1 MNKLKTFLWVFVAFL
16 ALFAVGS
23 FAVQAMPIKTVPSE
37 KCKIEV
43 ISEYC
48 TYSFT
53 DSTENVA
60 TEFVVGE
67 TYTLNATS
75 DYGYTLESV
84 SFNNEIVSL
93 PYTFVASVNDFVTIS
108 TEPITIIP
116 NVISS
121 LSDYSFT
128 NINDEVVTE
137 FTFGETYTITV
148 TPTYCAEFEKIVFN
162 NEIITENPYT
172 FTLDSTSVSLE
183 IWSNYSELPYS
194 VSAENCSYYFM
205 DVVGNYPTELKL
217 GTIYTFYAN
226 PVDGYTITSATLNGM
241 EISLPYQFSCN
252 SIGEIYNFVI
262 NTQEQFNNV
271 IINLNYDSAY
281 CSPYIT
287 DVMGGTPTTF
297 LPNTYYILNV
307 NPAYGWQADYIY
319 TNTGEQLFD
328 NATFYTGSATE
339 IAINIQLSQATIDKY
354 SLVEANNCS
363 FVIVDGETYGYV
375 DTLTF
380 GREYILRATA
390 NSGYTISQVEY
401 MGQIYD
407 LAHRFTFNNLTEKF
421 YLNAEPIQA
430 YTPYVSI
437 DNHSYEF
444 KDMSNN
450 TVAELKV
457 GETYKLIVRNN
468 YGYYYSTLY
477 LNGSVL
483 NYISWDFVNNNENF
497 YEKAYIFTATEQ
509 TNIYTEVYIAYL
521 YPNVICDNGSLS
533 FQDTETF
540 EYTYELNPFK
550 TYIVTY
556 SPETNYVLT
565 SIKHNGAEISLPYT
579 FTPAS
584 PCEFEITTEYL
595 EPVDNS
601 VSITLNY
608 DSSLCSVT
616 IVDSLGTEVTE
627 FKQNADYTIF
637 VTPSYGY
644 MISSIVWQPGIDLT
658 NTRTFNTGTNETIP
672 IFITCV
678 QKTVHHSSIIEA
690 TNCSY
695 KFFDSN
701 NNYVTNLVFGE
712 SYTLTATAD
721 DGYTISSVEY
731 IGQTYSLPYTFVL
744 NNLEL
749 RFTLDASRNE
759 FADFTINYSGLPSG
773 LTANAKILGMEATDS
788 VIMFDIVSESF
799 SSSVTSNVDL
809 NSLSLDLNYFRVEVV
824 VPYGYEVTSLIV
836 NSVNYEVYEST
847 TNCYLTYANN
857 LINLSNISYTIDV
870 IFSELTSSTA
880 YVIASGC
887 SESSA
892 CSVYFYLKN
901 DAEIDIDNNFFNA
914 SVCVDAYNGVNG
926 PVDFSDY
933 LQHNKFMKIR
943 LVLPYLTNL
952 VSLNATLNNN
962 SISFNC
968 VDSSLG
974 IYESTEVFEF
984 PCKRYELNLYFVLS
998 MATTS
1003 IVSSSSNCI
1012 YEFTDTDG
1020 DVVTSLIVGNEY
1032 ILNVSPIDGFG
1043 SLVCTY
1049 VGQEITNPYTF
1060 TLTDTSGR
1068 FVFSASE

>member
-1 MNKLKTFLWVFVAFL
+1 MNKVKTFLWVFVTIL
-16 ALFAVGS
+16 ALIAVGS
-23 FAVQAMPIKTVPSE
+23 FAVQAMPIKTVPPE
-37 KCKIEV
+37 KCEIEV
-43 ISEYC
+43 ISDYC

-53 DSTENVA
+53 DSTENVV
-60 TEFVVGE
+60 TEFFVGE

-75 DYGYTLESV
+75 DYGYNLQSV
-84 SFNNEIVSL
+84 SFNNEVVSL

-116 NVISS
+116 NVISA

-162 NEIITENPYT
+162 NEIITENSYT
-172 FTLDSTSVSLE
+172 FILDTTSVSLE

-194 VSAENCSYYFM
+194 VSADNCSYYFM

-217 GTIYTFYAN
+217 GTIYTLYAN
-226 PVDGYTITSATLNGM
+226 PIDGYEIVSATLNGN
-241 EISLPYQFSCN
+241 EISLPYRFSCH
-252 SIGEIYNFVI
+252 SVGETFNFVI
-262 NTQEQFNNV
+262 DAVEKPKFVT
-271 IINLNYDSAY
+271 INFDYDS
-281 CSPYIT
+281 SLGSVQITELNGNVVTEYIQNT
-287 DVMGGTPTTF
+287 DYILSITPNYGYYVYSIYSLEGGQRFYENNQTFNTGAVTQLNITIFIKPMEIAPESLIETT
-297 LPNTYYILNV
+297 NCTYSLTYPSGYTANQLIFGETYILN
-307 NPAYGWQADYIY
+307 
-319 TNTGEQLFD
+319 
-328 NATFYTGSATE
+328 
-339 IAINIQLSQATIDKY
+339 
-354 SLVEANNCS
+354 
-363 FVIVDGETYGYV
+363 
-375 DTLTF
+375 
-380 GREYILRATA
+380 ATA
-390 NSGYTISQVEY
+390 NDGYAISSVEY
-401 MGQIYD
+401 MGETHALPYT
-407 LAHRFTFNNLTEKF
+407 FTFNNLAEKF
-421 YLNAEPIQA
+421 VLNSTQAQIYTSHVDYTAENCQNWTI
-430 YTPYVSI
+430 TDTSG
-437 DNHSYEF
+437 
-444 KDMSNN
+444 N
-450 TVAELKV
+450 TVWVKGLGFWDGATGLVV
-457 GETYKLIVRNN
+457 GNTYRGMFIPNTNCVFSSLTINGVDSSSLVGGSFFNFVAQEENN
-468 YGYYYSTLY
+468 
-477 LNGSVL
+477 
-483 NYISWDFVNNNENF
+483 
-497 YEKAYIFTATEQ
+497 
-509 TNIYTEVYIAYL
+509 
-521 YPNVICDNGSLS
+521 
-533 FQDTETF
+533 
-540 EYTYELNPFK
+540 
-550 TYIVTY
+550 
-556 SPETNYVLT
+556 
-565 SIKHNGAEISLPYT
+565 ISLV
-579 FTPAS
+579 
-584 PCEFEITTEYL
+584 CVEE
-595 EPVDNS
+595 VQS
-601 VSITLNY
+601 VSIVLNY
-608 DSSLCSVT
+608 DSSMCSVT
-616 IVDSLGTEVTE
+616 IADSLGTEVTE

-644 MISSIVWQPGIDLT
+644 MVSSIVWQPGIDLT
-658 NTRTFNTGTNETIP
+658 YNRTFNTGTNETIP

-788 VIMFDIVSESF
+788 IIMFDIVSESF

-809 NSLSLDLNYFRVEVV
+809 NSLSLDLNYFRVAVDD

-847 TNCYLTYANN
+847 TNCYLTYSDN

-880 YVIASGC
+880 YVFASGC

-926 PVDFSDY
+926 PADFSDY

-984 PCKRYELNLYFVLS
+984 PCKKYELNLYFVLS
-998 MATTS
+998 MVTTS

-1020 DVVTSLIVGNEY
+1020 NVVTSLIVGNEY
-1032 ILNVSPIDGFG
+1032 TLNVSPIDGYG

-1049 VGQEITNPYTF
+1049 VGQDITNPYTF